1 MSAIEDLIKTVAA
14 LREPDTGCP
23 WDIEQDHQSI
33 AECLVDECCEL
44 LQTIDRLDLDHMQE
58 ELGDVLLQVVMH
70 AQMAHEAGHFDF
82 DSVCH
87 VVNEKLIRRHP
98 HVFGKDSL
106 NSSEAVLVQWD
117 EIKSAERKRG
127 PTQSGI
133 FKDLP
138 RQLPALMFAKDVYK
152 QIQKLELPVEAII
165 DQKAIDAV
173 SATLDEVTLG
183 KQLFEIA
190 AACRAKGIDPES
202 AIELEVNAAKS
213 GQAEVTLP
221 FGIYQDVVSLRR
233 MAANGPEAVTFSWQ
247 DQGSVQGDYYYVRI
261 TQVDGAMAW
270 SSPIWI
276 GGYAPR

>member
-14 LREPDTGCP
+14 LREPDTGCQ

-70 AQMAHEAGHFDF
+70 TQMAQEAGHFDF
-82 DSVCH
+82 ESVCH

-106 NSSEAVLVQWD
+106 NSSEAVLAQWD

-202 AIELEVNAAKS
+202 A
-213 GQAEVTLP
+213 
-221 FGIYQDVVSLRR
+221 LRR
-233 MAANGPEAVTFSWQ
+233 YTQKLVDSLEEA
-247 DQGSVQGDYYYVRI
+247 
-261 TQVDGAMAW
+261 
-270 SSPIWI
+270 
-276 GGYAPR
+276 

>member
-14 LREPDTGCP
+14 LRDPNTGCP

-82 DSVCH
+82 ESVCH

-98 HVFGKDSL
+98 HVFGEDSL
-106 NSSEAVLVQWD
+106 NTSEAVLTQWD
-117 EIKSAERKRG
+117 QIKSAERKRG
-127 PTQSGI
+127 PAQSGI

-152 QIQKLELPVEAII
+152 QILKLALPAEAAI
-165 DQKAIDAV
+165 DQKAIKTLSD
-173 SATLDEVTLG
+173 TLDEATLG

-202 AIELEVNAAKS
+202 ALRCYTQKLVDSLE
-213 GQAEVTLP
+213 
-221 FGIYQDVVSLRR
+221 
-233 MAANGPEAVTFSWQ
+233 EA
-247 DQGSVQGDYYYVRI
+247 
-261 TQVDGAMAW
+261 
-270 SSPIWI
+270 
-276 GGYAPR
+276 

>member
-1 MSAIEDLIKTVAA
+1 MSAIEDLVKTVAA
-14 LREPDTGCP
+14 LRDPNTGCP

-82 DSVCH
+82 ESVCH

-98 HVFGKDSL
+98 HVFGEDSL
-106 NSSEAVLVQWD
+106 NTSEAVLIQWD
-117 EIKSAERKRG
+117 QIKLSERKRG
-127 PTQSGI
+127 PAQSGI

-152 QIQKLELPVEAII
+152 QIQKLALPAEAAI
-165 DQKAIDAV
+165 DQTAIKTLSD
-173 SATLDEVTLG
+173 TLDVATLG

-190 AACRAKGIDPES
+190 AACRTKGIDPES
-202 AIELEVNAAKS
+202 ALRCYTQKLVDSLE
-213 GQAEVTLP
+213 
-221 FGIYQDVVSLRR
+221 
-233 MAANGPEAVTFSWQ
+233 EA
-247 DQGSVQGDYYYVRI
+247 
-261 TQVDGAMAW
+261 
-270 SSPIWI
+270 
-276 GGYAPR
+276 

>member
-14 LREPDTGCP
+14 LREPDTGCQ

-70 AQMAHEAGHFDF
+70 TQMAQEAGHFDF
-82 DSVCH
+82 ESVCH

-165 DQKAIDAV
+165 DQKAIDTV
-173 SATLDEVTLG
+173 LATLDEVTLG

-202 AIELEVNAAKS
+202 A
-213 GQAEVTLP
+213 
-221 FGIYQDVVSLRR
+221 LRR
-233 MAANGPEAVTFSWQ
+233 YTQKLVDSLEEA
-247 DQGSVQGDYYYVRI
+247 
-261 TQVDGAMAW
+261 
-270 SSPIWI
+270 
-276 GGYAPR
+276 

>member
-14 LREPDTGCP
+14 LRDPNTGCP

-82 DSVCH
+82 ESVCH

-98 HVFGKDSL
+98 HVFGEDSL
-106 NSSEAVLVQWD
+106 NTSEAVLTQWD
-117 EIKSAERKRG
+117 QIKSAERKRG
-127 PTQSGI
+127 PAQSGI

-152 QIQKLELPVEAII
+152 QIQKLALPVEAVI
-165 DQKAIDAV
+165 DQTSIKTLSD
-173 SATLDEVTLG
+173 TLDEATLG

-202 AIELEVNAAKS
+202 ALRCYTQKLVDSLE
-213 GQAEVTLP
+213 
-221 FGIYQDVVSLRR
+221 
-233 MAANGPEAVTFSWQ
+233 EA
-247 DQGSVQGDYYYVRI
+247 
-261 TQVDGAMAW
+261 
-270 SSPIWI
+270 
-276 GGYAPR
+276 

>member
-14 LREPDTGCP
+14 LRDPNTGCP

-82 DSVCH
+82 ESVCH

-98 HVFGKDSL
+98 HVFGEDSL
-106 NSSEAVLVQWD
+106 NTSEAALTQWD
-117 EIKSAERKRG
+117 QIKSAERKRG
-127 PTQSGI
+127 PAQSGI

-138 RQLPALMFAKDVYK
+138 KQLPALMFAKDVYK
-152 QIQKLELPVEAII
+152 QILKLALQTEAAI
-165 DQKAIDAV
+165 DQTAIKTLSD
-173 SATLDEVTLG
+173 TLDEATLG

-202 AIELEVNAAKS
+202 TLRCYTQKLVDSLE
-213 GQAEVTLP
+213 
-221 FGIYQDVVSLRR
+221 
-233 MAANGPEAVTFSWQ
+233 EA
-247 DQGSVQGDYYYVRI
+247 
-261 TQVDGAMAW
+261 
-270 SSPIWI
+270 
-276 GGYAPR
+276 

>member
-14 LREPDTGCP
+14 LRDPNAGCP

-82 DSVCH
+82 ESVCH
-87 VVNEKLIRRHP
+87 EVNEKLIRRHP

-106 NSSEAVLVQWD
+106 NTSEAVLTQWD
-117 EIKSAERKRG
+117 QIKSAERKRG
-127 PTQSGI
+127 PAQSGI

-152 QIQKLELPVEAII
+152 QIQKLALPVEAVI
-165 DQKAIDAV
+165 DQTAIKTL
-173 SATLDEVTLG
+173 SETLDEATLG

-202 AIELEVNAAKS
+202 ALRCYTQKLVDSLE
-213 GQAEVTLP
+213 
-221 FGIYQDVVSLRR
+221 
-233 MAANGPEAVTFSWQ
+233 EA
-247 DQGSVQGDYYYVRI
+247 
-261 TQVDGAMAW
+261 
-270 SSPIWI
+270 
-276 GGYAPR
+276 

>member
-14 LREPDTGCP
+14 LRDPNTGCP

-82 DSVCH
+82 ESVCH

-98 HVFGKDSL
+98 HVFGEDSL
-106 NSSEAVLVQWD
+106 NTSEAVLKQWD
-117 EIKSAERKRG
+117 QIKSAERKRG
-127 PTQSGI
+127 PAQSGI

-152 QIQKLELPVEAII
+152 QIQKLALPAEAVI
-165 DQKAIDAV
+165 DQTAIKTL
-173 SATLDEVTLG
+173 SETLDEATLG

-202 AIELEVNAAKS
+202 ALRCYTQKLVDSLE
-213 GQAEVTLP
+213 
-221 FGIYQDVVSLRR
+221 
-233 MAANGPEAVTFSWQ
+233 EA
-247 DQGSVQGDYYYVRI
+247 
-261 TQVDGAMAW
+261 
-270 SSPIWI
+270 
-276 GGYAPR
+276 